1 MLPKG
6 RATARLNLFETET
19 MKPLVF
25 RPLLLA
31 AALLTPALKAQDAPA
46 KIREI
51 EQRVLM
57 NQYHEAVR
65 VLVEIAGKTQGGK
78 VEEHLDVLG
87 KRVEWVAMVS
97 NQIDGGKVGAAKRR
111 DMTESAR
118 TLNDLAWS
126 MVIPRDADARHP
138 EVALKLVT
146 IALELS
152 GEAGLLTHN
161 MLDTKARALFLL
173 GKREEAIAEQEKAV
187 AAVNIPMEKAEL
199 EATLAAYRKGE
210 LPEVLSPAPQGPP
223 DVPPAGTVY
232 ILSKL
237 RSIVLPSVDF
247 ENATLEEAAD
257 FLRKQSIELD
267 TTELDPDRKG
277 LNIVV
282 RHPVAKK
289 GAAPGKDEDK
299 SETVRIKELHLRNV
313 PLAEA
318 LKYICEV
325 TRYRYKVDEFAVT
338 LVSPDAAEDLLNRTF
353 RVPRGFGSSLVPIQD
368 LLKLCGVKFDEG
380 ASAVLVSPETMMV
393 VNTPSQLDRIE
404 SLIDADVNA
413 RASQENER

>member
-1 MLPKG
+1 
-6 RATARLNLFETET
+6 
-19 MKPLVF
+19 MKPLAF

-65 VLVEIAGKTQGGK
+65 VLVEMAGKTEGGK

-87 KRVEWVAMVS
+87 RRVEWVATVG
-97 NQIDGGKVGAAKRR
+97 NQIEGDKMSPEKRR
-111 DMTESAR
+111 VMTESAR

-126 MVIPRDADARHP
+126 MIIQKDADARHP

-152 GEAGLLTHN
+152 EGGGPLKHN

-173 GKREEAIAEQEKAV
+173 DKRDEAIAEQEKAV
-187 AAVNIPMEKAEL
+187 AAATIPMDKAEM
-199 EATLAAYRKGE
+199 EATLASYRKGE
-210 LPEVLSPAPQGPP
+210 LPELSLPAPQAPP
-223 DVPPAGTVY
+223 DVPSAGTSY

-237 RSIVLPSVDF
+237 RTIVLPSVDF
-247 ENATLEEAAD
+247 EDTTLEEAAA

-267 TTELDPDRKG
+267 ATELDPARKG

-289 GAAPGKDEDK
+289 GSNPGKDEDK
-299 SETVRIKELHLRNV
+299 PETVRIKELHLRNV

-325 TRYRYKVDEFAVT
+325 TRYRYKVDDFAIT
-338 LVSPDAAEDLLNRTF
+338 LVSSDAPEDLFNRTF
-353 RVPRGFGSSLVPIQD
+353 RVPRGFGSSLVSIQD

-380 ASAVLVSPETMMV
+380 ASAVLVSGETMIV
-393 VNTPSQLDRIE
+393 VNTPSELDKIE
-404 SLIDADVNA
+404 ALIEADVNA
-413 RASQENER
+413 RAEQEAER